1 MTRCLVVGQPIAHS
15 LSPSLHRAA
24 YAALGLAW
32 TYDAVEV
39 PPGSLGRVLER
50 ERPHG
55 VSVTMPLKAEAFAL
69 ADAVSPLA
77 AKVGVA
83 NTLVARGGGTAECAV
98 PGRYDA
104 DNTDVAGVV
113 ASLAEAGVTSLSGS
127 TVVVAGAGGTA
138 QAVLVALATLG
149 CAQVTVVARSVERAS
164 AALSGTADRAGL
176 GLDVRE
182 LTAQAFGRPDLL
194 VATTP
199 TGALD
204 RYADAAAG
212 ARVVFDVLYHPW
224 PTPLVRAATDRG
236 AVVVGGLSLLVH
248 QAARQVELMTGRTPA
263 PVSAMRAAGER
274 ALAERTARWV

>member
-24 YAALGLAW
+24 YAALGLDW

-55 VSVTMPLKAEAFAL
+55 VSVTMPLKAEALAL
-69 ADAVSPLA
+69 AGAVSPLA

-83 NTLVARGGGTAECAV
+83 NTLVARGGRTAEGAG
-98 PGRYDA
+98 PGSYDA

-149 CAQVTVVARSVERAS
+149 CAQVTVLARSVERAR

-176 GLDVRE
+176 QLGVRK

-199 TGALD
+199 AGALD
-204 RYADAAAG
+204 HYADEAAG
-212 ARVVFDVLYHPW
+212 ARVVFEVLYHPW
-224 PTPLVRAATDRG
+224 PTPLVRAATDSG

-274 ALAERTARWV
+274 ALAERTAP

>member
-24 YAALGLAW
+24 YAALGLDW

-39 PPGSLGRVLER
+39 PPGSLARVLAR
-50 ERPHG
+50 ERPRG

-69 ADAVSPLA
+69 AASVSPLA

-83 NTLVARGGGTAECAV
+83 NTLLARTGAGAEAADAV
-98 PGRYDA
+98 RYDA

-113 ASLAEAGVTSLSGS
+113 ASLAEAGITSLAGS
-127 TVVVAGAGGTA
+127 KVEVAGAGGTA
-138 QAVLVALATLG
+138 QAVLVALATLA
-149 CAQVTVVARSVERAS
+149 CAQVTVIARSVARAR

-176 GLDVRE
+176 SLDVTE
-182 LTAQAFGRPDLL
+182 LSAQAFGRPDLL

-199 TGALD
+199 SGVLD
-204 RYADAAAG
+204 AYADDAAG
-212 ARVVFDVLYHPW
+212 ARVVFEVLYHPW
-224 PTPLVRAATDRG
+224 PTMLVRAATERG

-248 QAARQVELMTGRTPA
+248 QAARQVELMTGLSPA
-263 PVSAMRAAGER
+263 PVSAMRVAGEQ
-274 ALAERTARWV
+274 ALAERARA